1 MKSVAIEKA
10 SVEMLE
16 LFERVS
22 AESRIEKRAIPPTN
36 RMIYYW
42 TRKPLI
48 VGRAVALACTL
59 EGPKDVELFLGLD
72 RDGRAYKSAPN
83 RAAYANTLGT
93 HPSNIKVLDPFSG
106 TGNLAFPAAELGL
119 DVVCSDYNPLAYLI
133 SRGSLEIPATSDPSL
148 ARQFEDAANAIIR
161 DVEREVGQFYKP
173 RSLAY
178 MWAWCIRCIHCGQR
192 VPLLNQMY
200 LSKKHKIGL
209 RFTPTSDKNFTV
221 DIIRDISEQEGRSFT
236 HKRGKVQCIS
246 CHNTIGYND
255 MTQDITKYRDK
266 EMIAKHIQKPGRQGR
281 DYALPS
287 KDDKRQYHKAI
298 QHFARRQNNIVHFV
312 PTEEILASH
321 RKQNSL
327 WIYGIKTWNK
337 FFNKRQLLVLS
348 KLVQKIDAFCN
359 ESAIPHLP
367 AMRTYLSFLVAKL
380 VNVYSYGV
388 IWDTNTDK
396 LAPSLT
402 MRQPRIVFNLAEINP
417 FEKVRGSI
425 RNNMSNIVKGIE
437 FCTRLKTPVTCRME
451 SVTSASNQQYD
462 IIITDPPYGDDVQ
475 YGELSE
481 FFYLWMCKV
490 LKDKTLPTRAPLDED
505 FCESQG
511 RFGDKKLASEF
522 FEKGLKKSFAA
533 INSKLKDDGLLAVFF
548 AHSRIEAWNQL
559 LMALRSGGFRV
570 VSSYALHTENMNN
583 PLARNKASFLSS
595 IVVACRKI
603 TDDMSGFMED
613 IIPDTEDGI
622 KEILDDIPDDK
633 LLTLPITDLLIM
645 VYGKVLEHCT
655 RYKTIMSR
663 SGDQKPDFEI
673 LLSNAQSV
681 VLRILV
687 SRLTR
692 SSMNAIGPMMAFYII
707 VKVFQSGRAT
717 ADEMLKITKT
727 FNTGTSVLMR
737 SGMVTKD
744 RSIYRLNHLHKN
756 EMDFPSEN
764 VERDNLH
771 QQLCYLA
778 RQIDAGRADTV
789 DRTLDEENFR
799 RATLEQIVG
808 LLLKSANMRK
818 TRGRGLDKDDRA
830 ELKVLKTLADIMG
843 VRSESGL
850 GDFGFK

>member
-133 SRGSLEIPATSDPSL
+133 SRGSLAIPATSDPSL
-148 ARQFEDAANAIIR
+148 AREFEDAANAIIR
-161 DVEREVGQFYKP
+161 DVEREVGKFYKP

-200 LSKKHKIGL
+200 LSKKNKIGL

-246 CHNTIGYND
+246 CHNTTGYND
-255 MTQDITKYRDK
+255 MTQDITEYRDK
-266 EMIAKHIQKPGRQGR
+266 EMIAKYIQKPGRQGR
-281 DYALPS
+281 DYILPTANDKEQYQKAL
-287 KDDKRQYHKAI
+287 KRLKTD
-298 QHFARRQNNIVHFV
+298 N
-312 PTEEILASH
+312 SH
-321 RKQNSL
+321 MRYIPQEKIYRDPRNPL
-327 WIYGIKTWNK
+327 HNYGIEQWDD
-337 FFNKRQLLVLS
+337 FFSGRQLLILS
-348 KLVQKIDAFCN
+348 TLVQKIDTFCDK
-359 ESAIPHLP
+359 SISPRLP
-367 AMRTYLSFLVAKL
+367 ALRTYLSFLIAKL
-380 VNVYSYGV
+380 INFYSYGV
-388 IWDTNTDK
+388 YWETSRGS
-396 LAPSLT
+396 LAPALA

-425 RNNMSNIVKGIE
+425 HNNIYNIVKGVE
-437 FCTRLKTPVTCRME
+437 FCARLKTPVACKMQ

-481 FFYLWMCKV
+481 FFYLWMHRV
-490 LKDKTLPTRAPLDED
+490 LKDNILPTRAPLDED
-505 FCESQG
+505 FCVSQG

-522 FEKGLKKSFAA
+522 FEKGLKKSFVA

-548 AHSRIEAWNQL
+548 AHSGIEAWNQL
-559 LMALRSGGFRV
+559 LMALRAGGFRV

-603 TDDMSGFMED
+603 TGNMSGFMED

-622 KEILDDIPDDK
+622 KEILDGIPDDK

-687 SRLTR
+687 SRLTK
-692 SSMNAIGPMMAFYII
+692 SSMNTIGPKMAFYII
-707 VKVFQSGRAT
+707 VKVFQNGRTT
-717 ADEMLKITKT
+717 ADDLLKITKT

-737 SGMVTKD
+737 SGMVVKD

-830 ELKVLKTLADIMG
+830 ELKVLGTLADIMG

-850 GDFGFK
+850 GGFGFK